1 MNNDKKKK
9 KMDIISKMTIIGVLG
24 LAVILIV
31 VFAMVFGGG
40 KKKNTNN
47 KVDQE
52 TEIPVDNNDV
62 GRDIEYERALG
73 VVQKVDTVNDT
84 LTIFNI
90 DSDESATLNMD
101 SAVDIQ
107 DEYGSL
113 MTLVQF
119 NKGDMIETKYDKD
132 KMRPEYVHK
141 TAKTW
146 KRNKIN
152 GAVVDKEKSTITIG
166 NDKYNYTGELVT
178 IFNGNPFDINDL
190 TEEDE
195 VTLLGYKDIV
205 WTIIMENGHGYIQ
218 LKNHSNFIGG
228 TLQIGTNK
236 TVDIKD
242 VTLVPVPVGVHD
254 IIVTNDQATYETEV
268 MVDKDQKVVVNV
280 KDATPKKGMVQF
292 SVTQEGVSFSIN
304 GEVYSDFSEP
314 IPLDYGNYTVKVVKD
329 NYVDW
334 EKELVVNK
342 SFTTFEINLEKK
354 PTYIHVDSPVGVDI
368 YIDGNYIGEIPITT
382 PINPGE
388 HTITLRKDGYYSTM
402 HQLEIEDNGEDAYY
416 TLPKLSKI
424 DKDLIND
431 PNNGPTTPDNNTDT
445 NINNGNN
452 NELNNNGSNEEDKD
466 TPSSND
472 VYDD

>member
-9 KMDIISKMTIIGVLG
+9 KMDIISKMTIIGALG

-31 VFAMVFGGG
+31 VFTMVFSSG
-40 KKKNTNN
+40 KKKNNNN

-62 GRDIEYERALG
+62 SRDIEYERALG

-90 DSDESATLNMD
+90 DSNESATLNMD

-113 MTLVQF
+113 MTLIQF

-141 TAKTW
+141 TAITW
-146 KRNKIN
+146 KRNKIK
-152 GAVVDKEKSTITIG
+152 GVVVDKEKNTIAIG
-166 NDKYNYTGELVT
+166 NDNYNYTGELVT

-195 VTLLGYKDIV
+195 VTLLGYKDTV

-242 VTLVPVPVGVHD
+242 VTLVPVSVGVHD

-292 SVTQEGVSFSIN
+292 SVAQEGVSFSIN

-314 IPLDYGNYTVKVVKD
+314 IPLDYGNYIVKVVKD

-334 EKELVVNK
+334 EKELIVNK

-402 HQLEIEDNGEDAYY
+402 HQLVIEDNGEDAYY

-431 PNNGPTTPDNNTDT
+431 PNNGTTTPENNINNTD
-445 NINNGNN
+445 INNA
-452 NELNNNGSNEEDKD
+452 ENNGSNEEDKD

-472 VYDD
+472 IYDD